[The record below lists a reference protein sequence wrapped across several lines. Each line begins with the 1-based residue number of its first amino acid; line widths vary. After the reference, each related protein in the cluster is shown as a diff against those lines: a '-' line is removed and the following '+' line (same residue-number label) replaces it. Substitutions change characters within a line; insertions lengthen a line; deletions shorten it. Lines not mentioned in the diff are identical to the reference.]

1 MQSKREMVAFVSTLL
16 KDNLPAGYYFHCLDH
31 TLFVYESVKEIG
43 KKEKCT
49 DKEIDL
55 LCAAALWHD
64 AGYINV
70 YSGHE
75 EESCRLAKIH
85 LPGFGYS
92 EAAIEIITGIIMATR
107 IPQSPL
113 NKLEEIIADADL
125 AYLGTDAAAQQ
136 ADNLYKELHHLNP
149 SLTKDQWNEQQI
161 SFLQQHH
168 YFTGYCR
175 EKREPGKQGYLEK
188 LKSKSM

>member
-1 MQSKREMVAFVSTLL
+1 MQSKQEMLAFVSTML
-16 KDNLPAGYYFHCLDH
+16 KDKLPAVYFFHSLDH
-31 TLFVYESVKEIG
+31 TLYVYENVKKIG

-70 YSGHE
+70 YYGHE

-85 LPGFGYS
+85 LSEFGYS
-92 EAAIEIITGIIMATR
+92 EADIQIITGIIMATK
-107 IPQSPL
+107 IPQSPH
-113 NKLEEIIADADL
+113 NKLEKIIADADL
-125 AYLGTDAAAQQ
+125 AYLGTADAAHQ

-149 SLTKDQWNEQQI
+149 SLTKEQWNEMQVL
-161 SFLQQHH
+161 FLQQHS

-175 EKREPGKQGYLEK
+175 TIKEPVKQLYLEK
-188 LKSKSM
+188 LKSKSG

>member
-1 MQSKREMVAFVSTLL
+1 MQSKQEMVPFVSALL
-16 KDNLPAGYYFHCLDH
+16 KEKLPGSYHFHCLEH
-31 TLFVYESVKEIG
+31 TIYVYESVKEIG

-49 DKEIDL
+49 KKEIDL

-70 YSGHE
+70 YNGHE

-92 EAAIEIITGIIMATR
+92 EADIEIIAGIIMATK
-107 IPQSPL
+107 IPQSPH
-113 NKLEEIIADADL
+113 NKLEKIIADADL
-125 AYLGTDAAAQQ
+125 AYLGTDDAARQ
-136 ADNLYKELHHLNP
+136 AYNLYKELHQLNP
-149 SLTKDQWNEQQI
+149 SLTKEQWNEMQI
-161 SFLQQHH
+161 SFLQQHR

-175 EKREPGKQGYLEK
+175 TQKEPVKQLYLEK
-188 LKSKSM
+188 LKSKST